1 MTTHNKENKTSRFGD
16 PFQQFFKFISSG
28 SALLMIATAIA
39 VIWANV
45 NHDTYEHTWHAFFN
59 IDTQFFK
66 IKMGLLHWINDGLMA
81 IFFFVVGLEI
91 KREFMAGELRSFK
104 QAALPIFG
112 AVGGM
117 LVPII
122 VFLAFGLN
130 GEAANGWGVPMATD
144 IAFSLGV
151 LAVLG
156 KRVPLS
162 LKVFLTALA
171 IVDDLG
177 AVLVIALFYGGD
189 LNWSFIAIAFVL
201 LGVLALANYKNVQ
214 DLKLY
219 TFLGFIIWYLFLMS
233 GVKGPGS
240 GLHATIAGVLIAL
253 TIPARPKVLVSDF
266 MERIKTGIH
275 KFDSIPKSHNEMVL
289 TAEQLIAID
298 DVEYAVKKVQ
308 SPLQYIEHQFHGFVT
323 MFILPVFAL
332 SNAGVTLVAVT
343 TQGEIFSTVSAAI
356 AVSLVFGKIIGIT
369 FFSWLSV
376 KLKIAVKPYKTSWLT
391 FVGLALLGGIG
402 FTMSIFI
409 AGLAY
414 TGEIL
419 NQAKIGIFVGS
430 IVAGVAGF
438 YLLKYSLRRD
448 EERRSIMTK

>member
-1 MTTHNKENKTSRFGD
+1 MKHNKKRKNAGSGD
-16 PFQQFFKFISSG
+16 PFEQFLKFISSG
-28 SALLMIATAIA
+28 SVLLMLATAIA

-45 NHDTYEHTWHAFFN
+45 NHDTYEHTWHTFFN
-59 IDTQFFK
+59 IDTKLFR

-91 KREFMAGELRSFK
+91 KREFIAGELQSFK
-104 QAALPIFG
+104 QASLPIFA

-117 LVPII
+117 VVPIL
-122 VFLAFGLN
+122 VFLTFGLHD
-130 GEAANGWGVPMATD
+130 EAADGWGIPMATD

-156 KRVPLS
+156 KRVPIS

-177 AVLVIALFYGGD
+177 AVLVIALFYGGE
-189 LNWSFIAIAFVL
+189 LNWTFIGIAFIL
-201 LGVLALANYKNVQ
+201 LGILALANYKNVQ

-219 TFLGFIIWYLFLMS
+219 IFIGFIIWYLFLMS

-253 TIPARPKVLVSDF
+253 TIPARPKVHLNDF
-266 MERIKTGIH
+266 MKRIKNGL
-275 KFDSIPKSHNEMVL
+275 KRFDSVPESDNKLVL
-289 TAEQLIAID
+289 TAEQLAAINEI
-298 DVEYAVKKVQ
+298 EYSVQKVQ
-308 SPLQYIEHQFHGFVT
+308 SPLQYIEHQFHGFVNL
-323 MFILPVFAL
+323 FILPVFAL
-332 SNAGVTLVAVT
+332 ANAGVTLIAVT
-343 TQGEIFSTVSAAI
+343 TQGQIFSTVSAAI
-356 AVSLVFGKIIGIT
+356 AVSLVFGKVIGIT
-369 FFSWLSV
+369 FFSWLAV
-376 KLKIAVKPYKTSWLT
+376 RLKIAVKPHKTSWLT

-448 EERRSIMTK
+448 EERSSIMIK

>member
-1 MTTHNKENKTSRFGD
+1 MVTQKKEKDNFRPRD

-45 NHDTYEHTWHAFFN
+45 NHDTYEHTWHTFFN
-59 IDTQFFK
+59 IDTKLFK

-104 QAALPIFG
+104 QASLPIFA

-117 LVPII
+117 VVPII
-122 VFLAFGLN
+122 FFLAFGLT
-130 GEAANGWGVPMATD
+130 GEAANGWGIPMATD

-177 AVLVIALFYGGD
+177 AVLVIALFYGGE
-189 LNWSFIAIAFVL
+189 LNWTFIGIAFIL
-201 LGVLALANYKNVQ
+201 LGILALANYKNVQ

-219 TFLGFIIWYLFLMS
+219 MFVGFIIWYLFLMS
-233 GVKGPGS
+233 GIKGPGS

-266 MERIKTGIH
+266 MERIKTGIR
-275 KFDSIPKSHNEMVL
+275 KFDTVPKSHNEMVL
-289 TAEQLIAID
+289 TPEQLAAIN
-298 DVEYAVKKVQ
+298 DVEYSVKKVQ
-308 SPLQYIEHQFHGFVT
+308 SPLQYIEHQFHGFVNL
-323 MFILPVFAL
+323 FILPVFAL

-343 TQGEIFSTVSAAI
+343 TQGEIFSTISAAI

-369 FFSWLSV
+369 FFSWLAV
-376 KLKIAVKPYKTSWLT
+376 RLKIAVKPHKTSWLT

-414 TGEIL
+414 TGDIL

-438 YLLKYSLRRD
+438 YLLKYSLKRD
-448 EERRSIMTK
+448 EERRSIMIK